1 MEEPPSA
8 QIAAW
13 GSGPVNMLNKK
24 QAGLTLIEMLI
35 AMVLGL
41 FVTAV
46 IITVFSTNV
55 RSSTENIKMI
65 RLNQEL
71 RGVMTM
77 MVDELKRAGYS
88 YAPDVDDF
96 MQDFNVSATC
106 LRYSYDENSDG
117 IQGADERFGFK
128 IEDGIVKW
136 TASGG
141 APNTPPT
148 APDCDV
154 AGVNWDDLTD
164 PNIAFITTLDP
175 DDSYFDI
182 PGSVNTN
189 GDTGPAALTA
199 TTGVTVYDVTIT
211 LTGTT
216 ELPFSSDPRRTVT
229 ETIRIRNEAP
239 K

>member
-1 MEEPPSA
+1 
-8 QIAAW
+8 
-13 GSGPVNMLNKK
+13 MLIFKSKK
-24 QAGLTLIEMLI
+24 QAGLTLIEMMI

-88 YAPDVDDF
+88 TVPTVTAF
-96 MQDFNVSATC
+96 MDELNFTTTC
-106 LRYSYDENSDG
+106 ARYSYDEDNSATAGDTAPG
-117 IQGADERFGFK
+117 TDERFGFRLNSNT
-128 IEDGIVKW
+128 IEWARNATGTGCTGGDW
-136 TASGG
+136 TEI
-141 APNTPPT
+141 
-148 APDCDV
+148 
-154 AGVNWDDLTD
+154 TD
-164 PNIAFITTLDP
+164 PDLASITTLD
-175 DDSYFDI
+175 FDI
-182 PGSVNTN
+182 TGSVNTL
-189 GDTGPAALTA
+189 G
-199 TTGVTVYDVTIT
+199 TTGSDTFSTTSGVSVYEVTIT

-216 ELPFSSDPRRTVT
+216 DLPHSSDANDPRRTMT
-229 ETIRIRNEAP
+229 ETVRIRNEAP

>member
-1 MEEPPSA
+1 
-8 QIAAW
+8 
-13 GSGPVNMLNKK
+13 MLIFKSKK
-24 QAGLTLIEMLI
+24 QAGLTLIEMMI

-88 YAPDVDDF
+88 NVPTVTAF
-96 MQDFNVSATC
+96 MDELNFTTTC
-106 LRYSYDENSDG
+106 ARYSYDEDNSATAGDTAPG
-117 IQGADERFGFK
+117 TDERFGFRLNSNT
-128 IEDGIVKW
+128 IEWARNATGTGCTGGDW
-136 TASGG
+136 TEI
-141 APNTPPT
+141 
-148 APDCDV
+148 
-154 AGVNWDDLTD
+154 TD
-164 PNIAFITTLDP
+164 PDLASITTLD
-175 DDSYFDI
+175 FDI
-182 PGSVNTN
+182 TGSVNTL
-189 GDTGPAALTA
+189 G
-199 TTGVTVYDVTIT
+199 TTGSDTFSTTSGVSVYEVTIT

-216 ELPFSSDPRRTVT
+216 DLPHSSDANDPRRTMT
-229 ETIRIRNEAP
+229 ETVRIRNEAP